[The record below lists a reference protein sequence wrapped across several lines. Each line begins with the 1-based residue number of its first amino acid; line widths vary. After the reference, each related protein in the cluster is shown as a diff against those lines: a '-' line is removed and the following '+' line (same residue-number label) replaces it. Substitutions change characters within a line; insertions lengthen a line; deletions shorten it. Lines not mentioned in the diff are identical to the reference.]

1 MSSIQRRLD
10 YTDFGRSKQSGFFA
24 RGKKSLSYMS
34 TVIPVPVQDRKY
46 VLSVGLDWAD
56 QAHAVC
62 QRTWVDGQRQVFQI
76 GADPASVEAW
86 LTQLKALAGPQGRI
100 AIGFEQNRGALFEM
114 LRLHSD
120 WIDLY
125 PLNPL
130 TVSKYREAFFTS
142 GAKDDPLDSQLI
154 EELLYHHLDRLRPY
168 QAPEPELRELDLL
181 CQQRRKAVD
190 AAVAC
195 ANELCSLLKV
205 YYPLALDLHQELRC
219 SLSLHFLKRW
229 PTLEQL
235 KKAKPQTLRSFYFQH
250 HCRSQSLIAERL
262 EKIARAQAVTE
273 DPALIRPLVLSLQ
286 RLVNQLFTLQAS
298 IAAFDK
304 AIQALFA
311 QHPDHHLFESLPGAG
326 PQLAPRLLAAFG
338 SNRALL
344 THPSQM
350 QKKSGTAPVLDRSGQ
365 GKTISRRWCRSKF
378 LCQTFHEFA
387 AHSIPY
393 STWAKAC
400 YQQLL
405 ARGKSHNAAVRAL
418 AFKWIPIIFR
428 LWQDRSPYDEN
439 LYLQA
444 LRNRRSPLS
453 QKIPYPNV

>member
-1 MSSIQRRLD
+1 MNTL
-10 YTDFGRSKQSGFFA
+10 
-24 RGKKSLSYMS
+24 
-34 TVIPVPVQDRKY
+34 IPIRDRKY

-56 QAHAVC
+56 QTHALC
-62 QRTWVDGQRQVFQI
+62 QRVWADGQRQLLQI

-86 LTQLKALAGPQGRI
+86 LAQLKALAGPQGRV
-100 AIGFEQNRGALFEM
+100 AIGFEQSRGALFEM
-114 LRLHSD
+114 LRTHTD

-142 GAKDDPLDSQLI
+142 GAKDDPVDSQLI

-168 QAPEPELRELDLL
+168 QPPEPELRELDLL

-205 YYPLALDLHQELRC
+205 YYPVALDLHDELRC

-235 KKAKPQTLRSFYFQH
+235 KKAKPQTLRTFYYQH
-250 HCRSQSLIAERL
+250 HSRSQSLIQQRL
-262 EKIARAQAVTE
+262 EKIARAQAVTD

-286 RLVNQLFTLQAS
+286 RLVNQLLSLQAS
-298 IAAFDK
+298 VAAFDK

-311 QHPDHHLFESLPGAG
+311 KHPDHLLFESLPGAG

-338 SNRALL
+338 SDRAALSL
-344 THPSQM
+344 PSEM
-350 QKKSGTAPVLDRSGQ
+350 QKKSGIAPVLDRSGQ
-365 GKTISRRWCRSKF
+365 GKTIRRRWCRSKF

-387 AHSIPY
+387 AYSIPHSI
-393 STWAKAC
+393 WAKAY
-400 YQQLL
+400 YQELL

-418 AFKWIPIIFR
+418 AFKWIRIIFR
-428 LWQDRSPYDEN
+428 LWQDRSLYDEN
-439 LYLQA
+439 HYLQA
-444 LRNRRSPLS
+444 LRNRRSPLC
-453 QKIPYPNV
+453 QKIPYPNA

>member
-1 MSSIQRRLD
+1 MN
-10 YTDFGRSKQSGFFA
+10 
-24 RGKKSLSYMS
+24 
-34 TVIPVPVQDRKY
+34 TVTPVPVQDRKY

-56 QAHAVC
+56 QKHAVC
-62 QRTWVDGQRQVFQI
+62 QRGGADGQRQVFEI
-76 GADPASVEAW
+76 GTDPASVQAW
-86 LTQLKALAGPQGRI
+86 LAELKALAGTQGRV
-100 AIGFEQNRGALFEM
+100 AIGFEQSRGALFEM
-114 LRLHSD
+114 LRAHTD

-130 TVSKYREAFFTS
+130 TVSKFREALFTS

-205 YYPLALDLHQELRC
+205 YYPLALDLHEELRC
-219 SLSLHFLKRW
+219 TLTLHFLKRW

-235 KKAKPQTLRSFYFQH
+235 KKAKPQTLRSFYYQH
-250 HCRSQSLIAERL
+250 HSRSQSLITERL
-262 EKIARAQAVTE
+262 EKITRAQAVTE
-273 DPALIRPLVLSLQ
+273 DLALIRPSVLSLQ
-286 RLVNQLFTLQAS
+286 RLVNQLLTLQTS

-311 QHPDHHLFESLPGAG
+311 QHPDHLIFESLPGAG

-338 SNRALL
+338 SNRAALS
-344 THPSQM
+344 HPSEM

-387 AHSIPY
+387 AHSIPH

-400 YQQLL
+400 YQELL

-418 AFKWIPIIFR
+418 AFKWIRIIFR
-428 LWQDRSPYDEN
+428 LWQDRTLYDEN
-439 LYLQA
+439 RYLQT
-444 LRNRRSPLS
+444 LKNRRSPLS
-453 QKIPYPNV
+453 QKILAPMFKT